1 MNEFDDRL
9 AGDPVWELFPG
20 TVPTPAQGSLNA
32 RACRRWL
39 LVVGLVAFCW
49 LLFPPLA
56 VITACLA
63 VSFRD
68 FRTGRQ
74 LSRSI
79 PDKAGGTIC
88 ARFAF
93 AWGAWKLGLAGFLL
107 IFVFAIGLATAGER
121 SDLIMGLS
129 TAVFLWMGGFTLSA
143 VFTAVGLVKAYRTGM
158 RVWIGEGVN
167 QARTLMLGM
176 LIVSF
181 TFVILGPLC
190 LGLVGRHPGA
200 GNSNDAELP
209 FLIVLMASI
218 FAGPVAILL
227 VLDWLSRRV
236 VANLPGKFGPKVPTV
251 GKWNS

>member
-1 MNEFDDRL
+1 MNEVDDRL

-20 TVPTPAQGSLNA
+20 TVLTPPRSSLNA
-32 RACRRWL
+32 RNCRLWL
-39 LVVGLVAFCW
+39 AVVSLIAFGW
-49 LLFPPLA
+49 VLFPPLA

-93 AWGAWKLGLAGFLL
+93 AWGAWKLGLAAFVQTLL
-107 IFVFAIGLATAGER
+107 LASAFAGSTHRIDWFVGLLVSE
-121 SDLIMGLS
+121 L
-129 TAVFLWMGGFTLSA
+129 LWLGGFTASA
-143 VFTAVGLVKAYRTGM
+143 VLTALGLVKAYRTGM

-167 QARTLMLGM
+167 QASTLLLGM
-176 LIVSF
+176 LIVGF
-181 TFVILGPLC
+181 CFVVLAPISIF
-190 LGLVGRHPGA
+190 LVGWFPPGSQTQ
-200 GNSNDAELP
+200 GRESP
-209 FLIVLMASI
+209 FLIVLMASM

-227 VLDWLSRRV
+227 VLDCLSRHV
-236 VANLPGKFGPKVPTV
+236 VADRPGKFGRKVPTV
-251 GKWNS
+251 GKWNP

>member
-1 MNEFDDRL
+1 L
-9 AGDPVWELFPG
+9 AV
-20 TVPTPAQGSLNA
+20 
-32 RACRRWL
+32 ACL
-39 LVVGLVAFCW
+39 IAFGW
-49 LLFPPLA
+49 VLFPPLA
-56 VITACLA
+56 VIMACLV

-79 PDKAGGTIC
+79 LDMAGGTIC

-107 IFVFAIGLATAGER
+107 IFVFGIGLATAGER

-129 TAVFLWMGGFTLSA
+129 TSVFLWMGGHTLSA
-143 VFTAVGLVKAYRTGM
+143 VFTAAGLVKAYRTGM

-176 LIVSF
+176 LIESF

-190 LGLVGRHPGA
+190 FLVGRHPSA
-200 GNSNDAELP
+200 GGSNDADLP
-209 FLIVLMASI
+209 FLIGLMVSTL
-218 FAGPVAILL
+218 AGPIAILL

-236 VANLPGKFGPKVPTV
+236 VADRPGKFGPKAPTV
-251 GKWNS
+251 GKWNC